1 MSTHDSTPHT
11 RGTLAAVCGVTGH
24 QVGHR
29 IIVTPIAGRIVDGR
43 RVEIYRHPDQSVDCH
58 VVVSDTG
65 ARSDGTCS
73 FFGPLQD
80 CRRRL
85 DTRGALQHATTR
97 ARGVR
102 SHVGGLLRTL
112 AHALRHGPVRN
123 TAVHYRISLPGESF
137 TGTFIV
143 HGLPGAEG
151 LGTVS
156 GSDGSSSPTTSASP
170 RSAART
176 AARCVTSSSG

>member
-11 RGTLAAVCGVTGH
+11 RGSLAAVCGVTGH

-85 DTRGALQHATTR
+85 DTRGASQHDEHERGAR
-97 ARGVR
+97 AGVLVACR
-102 SHVGGLLRTL
+102 R
-112 AHALRHGPVRN
+112 AA
-123 TAVHYRISLPGESF
+123 A
-137 TGTFIV
+137 
-143 HGLPGAEG
+143 GA
-151 LGTVS
+151 
-156 GSDGSSSPTTSASP
+156 
-170 RSAART
+170 RART
-176 AARCVTSSSG
+176 APRPDPQHRRALPREAAR